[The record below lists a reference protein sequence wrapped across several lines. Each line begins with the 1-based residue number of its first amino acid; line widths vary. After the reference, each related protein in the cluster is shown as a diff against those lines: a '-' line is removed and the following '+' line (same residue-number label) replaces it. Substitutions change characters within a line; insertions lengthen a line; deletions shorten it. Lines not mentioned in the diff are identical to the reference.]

1 MREEQAPGQARGPR
15 LSDRVR
21 ALGLALGFDRVG
33 ICSPQESAET
43 LFLSEWLDRGYA
55 GTMRYMSE
63 RAAERASP
71 ERLMP
76 NVRSVIAVALAHP
89 APTRMGTESTPG
101 PGPRAVA
108 GYAGGADYHD
118 VLLDRVRA
126 LAAGVKVLAEQAVDS
141 RCYVDTGPVLERVFA
156 ARSGL
161 GWQGKN
167 TCLIDRELGSRLLLG
182 VILSDLEL
190 DFDQPEPDHCGT
202 CRACIDACPTDAL
215 VDPYVLDAR
224 RCISYTTIESREA
237 IPLELREAQGDWVF
251 GCDICQDVCPW
262 NRKPDEREEP
272 DPLGLRERLRP
283 DPRWV
288 EAELRWI
295 LSLDESDWRE
305 ATRGTA
311 LRRTRYQGLMRNAL
325 VAAGNSGDVALRPL
339 IERFSRGGD
348 PLLAE
353 HARWALD
360 RLLNPGSA

>member
-1 MREEQAPGQARGPR
+1 VSEAQALEQGRGPR

-43 LFLSEWLDRGYA
+43 HFLAEWLDRGYA
-55 GTMRYMSE
+55 ATMTYMSD

-76 NVRSVIAVALAHP
+76 GVRSMIAVALAHP
-89 APTRMGTESTPG
+89 APPTRMGTEATPE
-101 PGPRAVA
+101 PKPRAVA

-126 LAAGVKVLAEQAVDS
+126 LAAGVKVLAEQSVSS

-215 VDPYVLDAR
+215 VEPYVLDAR

-237 IPLELREAQGDWVF
+237 IPIGLREAQGDWVF

-262 NRKPDEREEP
+262 WKRNCVGSFPSMNR
-272 DPLGLRERLRP
+272 
-283 DPRWV
+283 
-288 EAELRWI
+288 I
-295 LSLDESDWRE
+295 
-305 ATRGTA
+305 
-311 LRRTRYQGLMRNAL
+311 
-325 VAAGNSGDVALRPL
+325 
-339 IERFSRGGD
+339 GGK
-348 PLLAE
+348 
-353 HARWALD
+353 
-360 RLLNPGSA
+360 